1 MMPLAQRANL
11 QHSGT
16 YIGGHD
22 GGFLEVNSFLL
33 RLDHGN
39 LRDGHVRESNQ
50 LGGDNQLDR
59 VGGLGSRLIP
69 AGEGASRN
77 VGLMSTL

>member
-1 MMPLAQRANL
+1 MTFAQRAYL
-11 QHSGT
+11 QHSET

-22 GGFLEVNSFLL
+22 GGLLEVNGLLL

-39 LRDGHVRESNQ
+39 LRDGHVRKSNQ

-69 AGEGASRN
+69 AWEGASKN